1 MTEVVYESPKLISNA
16 EKNAEIIHGRMLSA
30 VLACRPSSLLEIG
43 AGQGKLGAAFAAHG
57 IEYVGI
63 EPVQDEIEL
72 GRQRYPE
79 LKLIQASC
87 YDDPQ
92 ELKSKKFDLVYS
104 NDIIEHLY
112 EPRKLASFS
121 RAHLKRGGFIVCG
134 TPHYGSY
141 FRNLLLSLANRW
153 DQHHDPLWDGGH
165 IKFFSKTTLHQLW
178 AQADF
183 TDFHWGEIRSPR
195 MPLIPMYL
203 YCRAR
208 LKD

>member
-1 MTEVVYESPKLISNA
+1 MNEVVYESPKLISNA
-16 EKNAEIIHGRMLSA
+16 EKNAEIIHDRMLSA
-30 VLACRPSSLLEIG
+30 VLECRPSSLLEIG

-63 EPVQDEIEL
+63 EPVQDEIEI
-72 GRQRYPE
+72 GRRRHPE

-87 YDDPQ
+87 YDAPE
-92 ELKSKKFDLVYS
+92 ELKSKTFDLVYS

-121 RAHLKRGGFIVCG
+121 RAHLKPGGLIVCG
-134 TPHYGSY
+134 TPNYGSY
-141 FRNLLLSLANRW
+141 LRNLLLSLANRW

-178 AQADF
+178 AQANF

-203 YCRAR
+203 YCRAKM
-208 LKD
+208 KD